1 VERLTE
7 LGRQEKATLFMTLL
21 AAFKTLLYRYSGQP
35 DIVVGTPV
43 ANRNRSEVEGVIGF
57 FLNTLAL
64 RTHLQGD
71 ESYRELLRD
80 VREVCLSGYT
90 HQDVPFEKL
99 VEELKPA
106 RSLSHSPIFQ
116 VNFQLHHAST
126 AKKSLAG
133 LTVEPMNLRS
143 DTAKFDLSLLLVQL
157 QEELRGTLC
166 YNADLFDAE
175 TIDRMALHFQRLLE
189 SIVANPDERISQL
202 RLLGEREVV
211 QLLHEWN
218 DTSAEYQ
225 AQCMH
230 EQFAE
235 QAKRTPEALAVVLN
249 DEEVSYV
256 ELNERAN
263 QLAHY
268 LRAKGVGPES
278 LVGICVER
286 SVEMVVGLFG
296 ILKAGGAFVPL
307 DASYPRER
315 LHYMLADAH
324 VKVLLTEERLADE
337 FAESGVELVCLD
349 AAAAEL
355 ARQSVADPVVQVSDA
370 NLAYVI
376 YTSGSTG
383 RPKGV
388 AIQHRSVAALGSWAR
403 EVFSKDELAGVLAS
417 TSICFDLSIFELFV
431 PLTCGG
437 KVVLAENLLQ
447 LPDLPRRSEVTLVN
461 TVPSAMAE
469 LVRMKGLPE
478 FETVILCGEVFSHK
492 LACDIFEH
500 TTAKRV
506 FNLYGPSE
514 DTVYSTVALVDR
526 DSDGPPTIGWP
537 IHNSAVYVLDE
548 QRRPVPTGVYGEIC
562 IAGDGLARGY
572 LNRPEVTAEKFIPN
586 AFSRKGGQRL
596 YRTGDVGRRLPNGEL
611 EFAGRTDHQ
620 VKVRGYRIELGEI
633 EAVLS
638 RYEGI
643 NDVVV
648 IVREDEQGDKY
659 LVAYIVSAHEP
670 PSSSELRAHL
680 KASLPHHMI
689 PSAFVVLN
697 ELPRTPNGKV
707 DRRSL
712 PAPDGVE
719 QKSEAVYVSPRT
731 IVEEA
736 LAGMW
741 SHILRV
747 ERVGVADNF
756 FELGGHSILAIRLL
770 AQIEEAFQIK
780 LPLRSLFE
788 EPTIEAME
796 RLMRADASQ
805 RERIEQTAELLVQL
819 ASMSDSELETT
830 LTQKLAAGSAP
841 LAVN

>member
-1 VERLTE
+1 
-7 LGRQEKATLFMTLL
+7 
-21 AAFKTLLYRYSGQP
+21 
-35 DIVVGTPV
+35 
-43 ANRNRSEVEGVIGF
+43 
-57 FLNTLAL
+57 
-64 RTHLQGD
+64 
-71 ESYRELLRD
+71 
-80 VREVCLSGYT
+80 
-90 HQDVPFEKL
+90 VPFEKL

-202 RLLGEREVV
+202 PLLGEREVV

-263 QLAHY
+263 QLAHC
-268 LRAKGVGPES
+268 LRAKGVGPEE

-388 AIQHRSVAALGSWAR
+388 AIQHRSVAALASWAR
-403 EVFSKDELAGVLAS
+403 EVLYKDELAGVLAS
-417 TSICFDLSIFELFV
+417 TSICFDLSIFE
-431 PLTCGG
+431 
-437 KVVLAENLLQ
+437 
-447 LPDLPRRSEVTLVN
+447 
-461 TVPSAMAE
+461 
-469 LVRMKGLPE
+469 
-478 FETVILCGEVFSHK
+478 
-492 LACDIFEH
+492 
-500 TTAKRV
+500 
-506 FNLYGPSE
+506 
-514 DTVYSTVALVDR
+514 
-526 DSDGPPTIGWP
+526 
-537 IHNSAVYVLDE
+537 
-548 QRRPVPTGVYGEIC
+548 
-562 IAGDGLARGY
+562 
-572 LNRPEVTAEKFIPN
+572 
-586 AFSRKGGQRL
+586 
-596 YRTGDVGRRLPNGEL
+596 
-611 EFAGRTDHQ
+611 
-620 VKVRGYRIELGEI
+620 
-633 EAVLS
+633 
-638 RYEGI
+638 
-643 NDVVV
+643 
-648 IVREDEQGDKY
+648 
-659 LVAYIVSAHEP
+659 
-670 PSSSELRAHL
+670 
-680 KASLPHHMI
+680 
-689 PSAFVVLN
+689 
-697 ELPRTPNGKV
+697 
-707 DRRSL
+707 
-712 PAPDGVE
+712 
-719 QKSEAVYVSPRT
+719 
-731 IVEEA
+731 
-736 LAGMW
+736 
-741 SHILRV
+741 
-747 ERVGVADNF
+747 
-756 FELGGHSILAIRLL
+756 
-770 AQIEEAFQIK
+770 
-780 LPLRSLFE
+780 
-788 EPTIEAME
+788 
-796 RLMRADASQ
+796 
-805 RERIEQTAELLVQL
+805 
-819 ASMSDSELETT
+819 
-830 LTQKLAAGSAP
+830 
-841 LAVN
+841 